1 VAVFGKPRS
10 GKSYLLR
17 SLFAFLMMD
26 QQPLSR
32 DDAHAP
38 EQAQSMLGDQG
49 AIVAFE
55 SKSGKDAA
63 ESHAWATALGMKKV
77 HVVDLANPNVARIDM
92 FASGVTLT
100 DRAANFVDAIT
111 HHWGPDSIGDASANT
126 LRYVFTTALG
136 IPTVVLQGAIATH

>member
-1 VAVFGKPRS
+1 
-10 GKSYLLR
+10 KSYLLR

-32 DDAHAP
+32 DDARAP

-63 ESHAWATALGMKKV
+63 EYQAWATALGKKKV
-77 HVVDLANPNVARIDM
+77 HVFDLADPNGARIDM

-100 DRAANFVDAIT
+100 DRAANFVDAMT
-111 HHWGPDSIGDASANT
+111 DHWGPDSIGAASAKT
-126 LRYVFTTALG
+126 LRGVCTPAGRT
-136 IPTVVLQGAIATH
+136 PPGAMEDA